1 MGFFVKSNESISEKN
16 FFEFL
21 LNNKSVEYMKTEDNL
36 TVAMDSKMITD
47 EIFCEIEIRF
57 TILHFKLKEM

>member
-1 MGFFVKSNESISEKN
+1 MGFFVKSNESISENN

-47 EIFCEIEIRF
+47 EFFCEIEIRF
-57 TILHFKLKEM
+57 TILHFKF

>member
-36 TVAMDSKMITD
+36 TVAMDSKND
-47 EIFCEIEIRF
+47 YR
-57 TILHFKLKEM
+57 